1 MKPETLARRLP
12 LAIISIIVLAGGV
25 FILERPAS
33 TLTAAPVATAPL
45 VVSVAQVEQQDVRIW
60 SEFSG
65 RLEAVERVAVRSR
78 VVGEV
83 NALHFTEG
91 ELVNKGDLLVTIDP
105 LPFAAEVQRAQAQ
118 VAAAQS
124 RLDYANTE
132 LARAQKLWPARAI
145 AERELDER
153 ANARTT
159 AAADLTSAQALLQMA
174 RLNLGHTSIR
184 APVAGRV
191 GRREVTVGNL
201 VDAGPTAP
209 VLTTLVSVNPIYASF
224 DADEPTV
231 TRALNGLGAPNNRK
245 SQLPRIPVEMMH
257 ADGQSTLAVQ
267 GHLQLIDNQVDTASG
282 TMRVRAQ
289 FDNPDGRLTPGQF
302 VRLRLGQAETRD
314 ALLVSERAIGTDQN
328 RRYVM
333 VVGDDNLAEY
343 REVTVGAMVNGL
355 RVITQGLNPGERIVV
370 NGLQRVRPGTAVA
383 PQEVSMLGSDAP
395 VSSVNPDN
403 KRT

>member
-1 MKPETLARRLP
+1 MKFETLARRLP
-12 LAIISIIVLAGGV
+12 LAIISIVVLASGV
-25 FILERPAS
+25 FFAVRPVS
-33 TLTAAPVATAPL
+33 TLTAAPAGTAPL
-45 VVSVAQVEQQDVRIW
+45 AVSVAQVEQQDVRVW

-124 RLDYANTE
+124 RLSYANTE
-132 LARAQKLWPARAI
+132 LARAQRLWPARAI

-153 ANARTT
+153 ANAQKT
-159 AAADLTSAQALLQMA
+159 AAADLVSAQALLQMA
-174 RLNLGHTSIR
+174 RLNLGYTNIR

-191 GRREVTVGNL
+191 GRREVTVGNQ

-224 DADEPTV
+224 DADESTV
-231 TRALNGLGAPNNRK
+231 TRALNGLGTSNNRQ
-245 SQLPRIPVEMMH
+245 SQLPRIPVEMQ
-257 ADGQSTLAVQ
+257 ADGQSTPPVQ

-282 TMRVRAQ
+282 TVRVRAQ
-289 FDNPDGRLTPGQF
+289 FDNADGRLTPGQF
-302 VRLRLGQAETRD
+302 VRLRLGQAETRG

-333 VVGDDNLAEY
+333 VVGDDNLAQY
-343 REVTVGAMVNGL
+343 REVTVGSPVNGL

-370 NGLQRVRPGTAVA
+370 NGLQRVRPGMVVA
-383 PQEVSMLGSDAP
+383 PQVVSMLASDAP